1 MTLLVRAACAAAVIA
16 VALPAYS
23 QSLGDVARQEE
34 ARRASTAKA
43 VKTLSNADLGP
54 SEITQITQPS
64 GAAAV
69 ESCYVSKSKGR
80 CVSPEELVSISN
92 TGVVTKANASFEPNW
107 RSDAQSIRSQLEGAR
122 HGVTVLEATVADEKR
137 SAGERKAAEKAL
149 AAARLAVAG
158 FERQWE
164 KLERTAMN
172 QHIPRE
178 WIEPIPIL
186 TTRVPQ

>member
-1 MTLLVRAACAAAVIA
+1 MTLLVRAVCAAVMIA
-16 VALPAYS
+16 VALPGYS

-34 ARRASTAKA
+34 ARRASAAKA
-43 VKTLSNADLGP
+43 VKIWSNADLGA
-54 SEITQITQPS
+54 SEITPPP

-80 CVSPEELVSISN
+80 CVSPEELVSISDL
-92 TGVVTKANASFEPNW
+92 GVVTKANASFEPNW
-107 RSDAQSIRSQLEGAR
+107 RSEAQSIRSQLEAVR
-122 HGVTVLEATVADEKR
+122 HGATVLKATVADEAR

-149 AAARLAVAG
+149 TAAQQAVAH

-178 WIEPIPIL
+178 WIEPIPTI
-186 TTRVPQ
+186 TARNPQ

>member
-1 MTLLVRAACAAAVIA
+1 MRLLVGAVCAAVVIA

-34 ARRASTAKA
+34 ARRTSAAKA
-43 VKTLSNADLGP
+43 VKTWSNADLAP
-54 SEITQITQPS
+54 SEITPP

-80 CVSPEELVSISN
+80 CVSPEELVLISN
-92 TGVVTKANASFEPNW
+92 TGVVTKANASIEPNW
-107 RSDAQSIRSQLEGAR
+107 RSEAQSIRSQLEGAR
-122 HGVTVLEATVADEKR
+122 HGATLLEATVADEAR
-137 SAGERKAAEKAL
+137 SAGERKAAQKAL
-149 AAARLAVAG
+149 TAAQHAVAH

-172 QHIPRE
+172 QQIPRE
-178 WIEPIPIL
+178 WIEPIPTL
-186 TTRVPQ
+186 TPRNPQ

>member
-1 MTLLVRAACAAAVIA
+1 MIA

-23 QSLGDVARQEE
+23 QSLGDVARLEE
-34 ARRASTAKA
+34 ARRASAAKA
-43 VKTLSNADLGP
+43 AKTWSNADLGP
-54 SEITQITQPS
+54 SEITHPP

-107 RSDAQSIRSQLEGAR
+107 RSEAQLIRSQIEAAR
-122 HGVTVLEATVADEKR
+122 HGATVLEATVADEAR
-137 SAGERKAAEKAL
+137 SAAERKAAEKAL
-149 AAARLAVAG
+149 TAAQHAVAH

-164 KLERTAMN
+164 KLERTAID

-178 WIEPIPIL
+178 WIEPIPTL
-186 TTRVPQ
+186 TPRNPQ

>member
-1 MTLLVRAACAAAVIA
+1 VTWLVRAVCSA
-16 VALPAYS
+16 VAIAATLPAYA

-54 SEITQITQPS
+54 SDIAPPS

-80 CVSPEELVSISN
+80 CVSPEELVAISN

-107 RSDAQSIRSQLEGAR
+107 RSEAQAIRAQLETAR
-122 HGVTVLEATVADEKR
+122 RGVTVLEGTVADEER
-137 SAGERKAAEKAL
+137 SGGERKAAEKAL
-149 AAARLAVAG
+149 ASAQRSVAHY
-158 FERQWE
+158 ERQWE
-164 KLERTAMN
+164 KLEQAAAN
-172 QHIPRE
+172 QHIPRA
-178 WIEPIPIL
+178 WIEPIPTL
-186 TTRVPQ
+186 TTRNPQ